1 MPEARQL
8 LCQRLN
14 VAGASLAWPRRVGV
28 PLPRAV
34 CRARNAMN
42 DQKSEAF
49 GFDDHRVIIGNRHYN
64 GYQTGNNYRKS
75 IMKSIVITIM
85 VANCAITII
94 SLWNKNAWPYWFNNR
109 YVISHSGTQIWYLFS
124 TIANKNQWYNHG
136 ILIWILR
143 F

>member
-14 VAGASLAWPRRVGV
+14 VAGASLAWPRRVV
-28 PLPRAV
+28 ATSACRAGRAACRAGRAA

-42 DQKSEAF
+42 DQKSEAL

-64 GYQTGNNYRKS
+64 GYQTRNNYRKS

-109 YVISHSGTQIWYLFS
+109 YVISHSGTQIF
-124 TIANKNQWYNHG
+124 NHCK
-136 ILIWILR
+136 
-143 F
+143 